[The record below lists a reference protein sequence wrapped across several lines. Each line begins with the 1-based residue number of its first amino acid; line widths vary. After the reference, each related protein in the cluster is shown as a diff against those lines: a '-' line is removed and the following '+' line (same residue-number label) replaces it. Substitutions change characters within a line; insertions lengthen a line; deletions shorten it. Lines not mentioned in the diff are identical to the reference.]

1 MALKVGDIAPDFSLP
16 AVKGEEKL
24 TFKLSDYRGKQ
35 NVLLAFYPMDWTPV
49 CSTQIP
55 TLQSKLA
62 DFAGYNTQVV
72 AISTDSVPSH
82 IAWQQK
88 SIGTIGYPIASDF
101 FPHGE
106 VAKKYG
112 VLIEEGPIAG
122 VCNRA
127 IFLVDK
133 SGKLAFA
140 KVYEIK
146 HQPDPEEVLVVLKTL
161 K

>member
-1 MALKVGDIAPDFSLP
+1 MPIQVGDTAPDFSLP

-35 NVLLAFYPMDWTPV
+35 NVVIAFYPMDWTPV

-55 TLQSKLA
+55 TYQSNLDKFSGLNA
-62 DFAGYNTQVV
+62 QIV

-88 SIGTIGYPIASDF
+88 SIGTVSFPIASDF

-112 VLIEEGPIAG
+112 VLMEGGPIAG
-122 VCNRA
+122 VNNRA
-127 IFLVDK
+127 VFVVDK
-133 SGKLAFA
+133 QGKIAFA
-140 KVYEIK
+140 KVYEIL
-146 HQPDPEEVLVVLKTL
+146 HQPDPAEVFAVLQTL
-161 K
+161 